1 MVPLRVGAGGQ
12 GSQCGPNREKSTWR
26 GPEREL
32 NGRMVESGAA
42 FPCLLHALL
51 RPDYLHTG
59 VLFYCSTRIGW
70 ERGWDGDDCETLALV
85 TKQRCCPSKALEPL
99 KLSLKQPFP
108 SLATCFESVIFLS
121 VSNFRIQAGTSLGG
135 HAFQKQGGV
144 TAGHSSPVTGNSGDC

>member
-1 MVPLRVGAGGQ
+1 MGGWL
-12 GSQCGPNREKSTWR
+12 KSGT
-26 GPEREL
+26 
-32 NGRMVESGAA
+32 A
-42 FPCLLHALL
+42 FPCLSCALR

-59 VLFYCSTRIGW
+59 VLFYFRHAQGG
-70 ERGWDGDDCETLALV
+70 RGGWDGDDYETPALV
-85 TKQRCCPSKALEPL
+85 TKQRCYPSKALEPL

-144 TAGHSSPVTGNSGDC
+144 TAGHYSPVTGNSGDCLDGTHHVEEEILEHPSQYQRQV